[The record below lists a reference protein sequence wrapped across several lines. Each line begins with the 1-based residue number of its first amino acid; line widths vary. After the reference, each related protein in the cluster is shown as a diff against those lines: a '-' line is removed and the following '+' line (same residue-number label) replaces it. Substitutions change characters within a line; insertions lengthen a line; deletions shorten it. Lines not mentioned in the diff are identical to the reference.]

1 MPNMPGKE
9 SRRVVWALAAEKDL
23 RSVFRY
29 YAREASPAIADRMV
43 RDITETAAHLADR
56 ALTWRK
62 RDDVAPGLR
71 SVLCHPYVIFYRVD
85 GTGVEIVRVLHAR
98 RDFNAIFGKKKQ

>member
-1 MPNMPGKE
+1 MPGKK
-9 SRRVVWALAAEKDL
+9 SRRVNWAPAADNDL

-29 YAREASPAIADRMV
+29 YAREASPATADRMV
-43 RDITETAAHLADR
+43 RDIMQTGAHLAHR
-56 ALTWRK
+56 ATTWRK

-85 GTGVEIVRVLHAR
+85 DTSVEIVRVLHEQ

>member
-1 MPNMPGKE
+1 MPEKN
-9 SRRVVWALAAEKDL
+9 RRVIWAPAADKDV
-23 RSVFRY
+23 RSVFSY

-62 RDDVAPGLR
+62 RDDIAPGLR
-71 SVLCHPYVIFYRVD
+71 SVLCHPYVIFYRAD
-85 GTGVEIVRVLHAR
+85 DTSVEIVRVLHER
-98 RDFNAIFGKKKQ
+98 RDFNAILAKKKP